1 MKDLTKKYEA
11 AKAQSKEFMRNGNIS
26 AYFDK
31 LIEMNRYKSL
41 IVSMVAN

>member
-1 MKDLTKKYEA
+1 MKELTRKYETA
-11 AKAQSKEFMRNGNIS
+11 RAQSKEFMRNGNIS

-41 IVSMVAN
+41 LVSMVAN